1 MKRKPL
7 LVALLLAGVTALI
20 AVLPAAGKE
29 GVKATLTTPLPLD
42 APAGKRIRI
51 GWTLTYPDEQGKLR
65 PFGAGY
71 LFVRLKS
78 ASGGEAV
85 TEYAGGDRGEYWA
98 TIAVPEGGIG
108 DIEFGLVGWATDKN
122 GTRRADMIFPIAN
135 DPLPGERAF
144 SAQPTGDS
152 GTPRW
157 VFVVVGAAVALATVT
172 AALIR
177 RRPRLRF
184 G

>member
-1 MKRKPL
+1 MMGLRRL
-7 LVALLLAGVTALI
+7 ALALLAVASTALVV
-20 AVLPAAGKE
+20 ALPAAGKE
-29 GVKATLTTPLPLD
+29 GVTATLETPLPLD

-51 GWTLTYPDEQGKLR
+51 AWTLGYDDEQGKRR

-98 TIAVPEGGIG
+98 TIAVPKGGIG

-122 GTRRADMIFPIAN
+122 GTRRADKIFPITN
-135 DPLPGERAF
+135 DPLPGSTP
-144 SAQPTGDS
+144 SAVPAAGES
-152 GTPRW
+152 GGTLEW
-157 VFVVVGAAVALATVT
+157 IWLGAGALLLAALGAALVRRQRLARV
-172 AALIR
+172 
-177 RRPRLRF
+177 
-184 G
+184 